1 MAQNWDTQ
9 YNNYIS
15 KLFSLT
21 KLFEEDVL
29 KSLVRHKF
37 LPGVEDCEDVV
48 GVLGANTPGLEEGL
62 NFSEV
67 LTLLQQRYSIV
78 LASKT

>member
-37 LPGVEDCEDVV
+37 LPGVEDGEDVV
-48 GVLGANTPGLEEGL
+48 CVLGSDTPGLEEDL
-62 NFSEV
+62 HLSEV
-67 LTLLQQRYSIV
+67 LALLQQRYRIV
-78 LASKT
+78 LTSET